1 MRRTRKALHALGM
14 LAALFTAPA
23 SHGEEAF
30 ERAVELASEKR
41 YSEARDVLA
50 PLLERVPGHPRA
62 RLLDGILHAR
72 AGKLSA
78 AAEVFEALRRDH
90 PDMLEP
96 YNNLAVIHARQGRL
110 DDARTTLLAVLQ
122 RRPDAVAYTNLGD
135 VYTMLAR
142 RAYERARE
150 IEPGDG
156 TRPEPAMDTAFA
168 PPETPAAFPGSEAVG
183 RSPTRQEDPDDGRTP
198 VDGAAS
204 TPASFCAR
212 ARGFGD
218 RRSVAGAA
226 LWLQSYG
233 AEVVE
238 VRHEERQVV
247 GRYRV
252 FLPPAAS
259 REAAVEKLR
268 EIRRRGIRDVAIIG
282 DGALANGIS
291 FGVFRSADNM
301 HRRVAALGRDGYPVQ
316 SVSEEVRIVED
327 YVIGMRAAGAPAT
340 LHAAWAAR
348 FPGRSIR
355 VVDCG

>member
-1 MRRTRKALHALGM
+1 MRRPRKALHALGM
-14 LAALFTAPA
+14 LAALFAAPA
-23 SHGEEAF
+23 AHGEGPF

-50 PLLERVPGHPRA
+50 PLLEREPGHPRA

-72 AGKLSA
+72 AGRLDA

-90 PDMLEP
+90 PDMSEP
-96 YNNLAVIHARQGRL
+96 YNNLAVIHALQGRL
-110 DDARTTLLAVLQ
+110 DDARTSLLALLQ
-122 RRPDAVAYTNLGD
+122 RRPDAVAYANLGD
-135 VYTMLAR
+135 VYTALAR
-142 RAYERARE
+142 HAYQSARE
-150 IEPGDG
+150 LEPDG
-156 TRPEPAMDTAFA
+156 GIGPEPAMDTAFA
-168 PPETPAAFPGSEAVG
+168 LPETPAASPGMERG
-183 RSPTRQEDPDDGRTP
+183 ERSPNREQDPDDGRTP
-198 VDGAAS
+198 VSGAAS
-204 TPASFCAR
+204 TPASFCAH
-212 ARGFGD
+212 AGGFDD
-218 RRSVAGAA
+218 RRSVADAA
-226 LWLQSYG
+226 LWLQSHG

-268 EIRRRGIRDVAIIG
+268 EIRRRGIRDVAVID

-301 HRRVAALGRDGYPVQ
+301 HRRVAALDRDGYPVR
-316 SVSEEVRIVED
+316 SVPEEVKIVED
-327 YVIGMRAAGAPAT
+327 YVIRVRAGGAPAT
-340 LHAAWAAR
+340 LYAAWEAR

-355 VVDCG
+355 AADCG

>member
-1 MRRTRKALHALGM
+1 MRRPRKTLHAFGM
-14 LAALFTAPA
+14 LAALFTAPTA
-23 SHGEEAF
+23 HGEGSF
-30 ERAVELASEKR
+30 ERALELASEKR
-41 YSEARDVLA
+41 YAEARDVLA
-50 PLLERVPGHPRA
+50 PFLEREPDHPRA

-72 AGKLSA
+72 AGKLND
-78 AAEVFEALRRDH
+78 AAEVFEALGRDH
-90 PDMLEP
+90 PDMPEP

-122 RRPDAVAYTNLGD
+122 RRPDAVAYANLGD

-142 RAYERARE
+142 RAYRRARE
-150 IEPGDG
+150 LEPDGG
-156 TRPEPAMDTAFA
+156 TRPEPEMDTAPA
-168 PPETPAAFPGSEAVG
+168 LPQTPAAFPGGEPVE
-183 RSPTRQEDPDDGRTP
+183 RSPVREEDPDDVRTP
-198 VDGAAS
+198 VSGAAS

-212 ARGFGD
+212 AGGFGD
-218 RRSVAGAA
+218 RRSVADAA
-226 LWLQSYG
+226 LWLQSQG

-252 FLPPAAS
+252 ILPPAAS

-268 EIRRRGIRDVAIIG
+268 EIRRRGIRDVAIID

-291 FGVFRSADNM
+291 FGVFRNADNM
-301 HRRVAALGRDGYPVQ
+301 HRRVAALDRDGYPVQ
-316 SVSEEVRIVED
+316 SVSEEVEIVED
-327 YVIGMRAAGAPAT
+327 YVISVRAAGTTAT